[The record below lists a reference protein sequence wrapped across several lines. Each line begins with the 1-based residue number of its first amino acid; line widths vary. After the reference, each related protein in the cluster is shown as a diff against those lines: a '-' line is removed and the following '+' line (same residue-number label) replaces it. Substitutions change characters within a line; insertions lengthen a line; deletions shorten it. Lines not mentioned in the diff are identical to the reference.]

1 MTQAALKDTTL
12 VLSRS
17 FDAPVEKVF
26 AAWTNPEIAN
36 KWMAPGE
43 MIAEV
48 DMDARVGGRYRI
60 QMKEPDGNMHITG
73 GEYTEVVENERLT
86 YTWQWE
92 GSDEETLVTVD
103 FHGSESDQTNITV
116 THSRFSTAA
125 LRDDHEQ
132 GWTSCIAQLEALLA

>member
-1 MTQAALKDTTL
+1 
-12 VLSRS
+12 
-17 FDAPVEKVF
+17 
-26 AAWTNPEIAN
+26 
-36 KWMAPGE
+36 
-43 MIAEV
+43 
-48 DMDARVGGRYRI
+48 MDARVGGRYRI

-116 THSRFSTAA
+116 THSRFGSDEA
-125 LRDDHEQ
+125 RGEHEK
-132 GWTSCIAQLEALLA
+132 GWTACLAELEALLA

>member
-26 AAWTNPEIAN
+26 GAWTNPEIAR

-43 MIAEV
+43 MTAEV

-60 QMKEPDGNMHITG
+60 QMKEPDGNMHITA

-92 GSDEETLVTVD
+92 SSDEETLVTVE
-103 FHGSESDQTNITV
+103 FRGSDSDRTEVNITH
-116 THSRFSTAA
+116 TRFSTAA

-132 GWTSCIAQLEALLA
+132 GWTSCIAKLEALLA